1 MTLWFISFGLC
12 LSDIWKTSWILSTV
26 LYIRFTLVK
35 ISMKF
40 LKQFVLE
47 VLLGSALLYW
57 IAKYVPELG
66 LIVQSP
72 YKDVY
77 VVFLFLWWVF
87 WLVNVILKRIVDIIT
102 IPLKVLTLG
111 LSWLLV
117 NFLLFYV
124 FEQLIV
130 YLNLGIVVKLW
141 SVIQVFILSC
151 IMSLLYFLIKKIK

>member
-1 MTLWFISFGLC
+1 
-12 LSDIWKTSWILSTV
+12 
-26 LYIRFTLVK
+26 LYV
-35 ISMKF
+35 
-40 LKQFVLE
+40 
-47 VLLGSALLYW
+47 
-57 IAKYVPELG
+57 IAMYVPELG
-66 LIVQSP
+66 LTVQSP

-87 WLVNVILKRIVDIIT
+87 WLVHVILKGILDILT
-102 IPLKVLTLG
+102 LPLKVITLG

-130 YLNLGIVVKLW
+130 YLNLGVVVKLW
-141 SVIQVFILSC
+141 SVVQVIILSC